1 MINFNPNLLPND
13 QPDDQL
19 CQENGFEDAEDYQ
32 NSLSEVDPFDAFL
45 VGLAEI
51 VSEDEGDE

>member
-32 NSLSEVDPFDAFL
+32 NSLVEDDPFDNFL
-45 VGLAEI
+45 LSLQEEVKGEN
-51 VSEDEGDE
+51 E